1 MTETQSSTDE
11 QKNPAPP
18 SDVVWGLEGIGAV
31 INRTAEQAGYLAKT
45 GALGDAVTKVGGQ
58 WAGSRRK
65 LLKRVGS
72 I

>member
-1 MTETQSSTDE
+1 MTETQSTTKE
-11 QKNPAPP
+11 QKKSTPP
-18 SDVVWGLEGIGAV
+18 SDVVWGLAAIGAV
-31 INRTAEQAGYLAKT
+31 INRTAEQAAHLAKT

-58 WAGSRRK
+58 WAGSERK